1 VTSTSAAPRPRTGRR
16 RGISGSRDAIL
27 GAAKARFAS
36 QGYDGAT
43 VRGIAADAGVDPALV
58 HHFFGT
64 KERLFVE
71 TMRLPLDPATLISE
85 LLAPGTDGLGERLA
99 RHFLGLMRKLGD
111 ANPMIA
117 LIRSAAAHPDAAR
130 MFREFYTRSVL
141 ERVAA
146 ELDVS
151 RPQLR
156 AALCASQII
165 GLAVARFIIGL
176 RPLVEADDET
186 MVAAFA
192 PALQHYLTGDL
203 QGPDGSSGPYVT
215 TLLPVSRMT

>member
-1 VTSTSAAPRPRTGRR
+1 MPACQRKSTNDELVILVGVSNTSTAARPRTGRR
-16 RGISGSRDAIL
+16 RGNSGSRDAIL
-27 GAAKARFAS
+27 SAARTRFAS

-43 VRGIAADAGVDPALV
+43 IRGIAADAGVDPALV

-64 KERLFVE
+64 KERLFIE
-71 TMRLPLDPATLISE
+71 TMRLPLEPATVIPE

-99 RHFLGLMRKLGD
+99 RHVLQLMRELGE
-111 ANPMIA
+111 ANPIIA
-117 LIRSAAAHPDAAR
+117 LIRSAAAYPDAAR
-130 MFREFYTRSVL
+130 MFREFYTHAVL
-141 ERVAA
+141 ERIAA

-156 AALCASQII
+156 AALCASQLI

-186 MVAAFA
+186 MVAAYA
-192 PALQHYLTGDL
+192 PALQHYLTGEL
-203 QGPDGSSGPYVT
+203 SP
-215 TLLPVSRMT
+215 

>member
-1 VTSTSAAPRPRTGRR
+1 VTSTSSAVRPRTGRR
-16 RGISGSRDAIL
+16 RGNSGSRDAIL
-27 GAAKARFAS
+27 AAARARFAS

-43 VRGIAADAGVDPALV
+43 IRGIAVDAGVDPALV

-64 KERLFVE
+64 KERLFIE
-71 TMRLPLDPATLISE
+71 TMRLPLEPATVIPE

-99 RHFLGLMRKLGD
+99 RHFLRLMRELGE
-111 ANPMIA
+111 ASPMIA

-130 MFREFYTRSVL
+130 MFREFYTRAVL
-141 ERVAA
+141 ERIAA

-176 RPLVEADDET
+176 GPLVDADDET
-186 MVAAFA
+186 MVAAYA

-203 QGPDGSSGPYVT
+203 PPPTASA
-215 TLLPVSRMT
+215 M